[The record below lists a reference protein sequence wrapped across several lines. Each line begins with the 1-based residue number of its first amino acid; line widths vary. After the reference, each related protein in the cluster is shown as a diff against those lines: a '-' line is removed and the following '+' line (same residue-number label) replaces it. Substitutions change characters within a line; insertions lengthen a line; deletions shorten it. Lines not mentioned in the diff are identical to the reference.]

1 MSGIY
6 TEADYENSVI
16 ELFCNMGYIY
26 LYAPDLDRD
35 FYSPLHNAVLEER
48 LRHINKGATY
58 DAIEEA
64 LFKLRNFENGQLVQ
78 KNAIFMDYLQNGIEV
93 SYQEK
98 GESRSMIMYL
108 VDYKN
113 PDNNSFIVSNQWTFV
128 ENSEK
133 RPDVILFL
141 NGLPVV
147 LVELKSPSREET
159 DASEAYLQLRNYMH
173 EIPSMFIY
181 NVICVMSDQ
190 LTSKAGTITSDEDR
204 FMEWKTKDGS
214 YENTQY
220 AQFDTFF
227 EGMFGKER
235 LLEIIKNFTCFSND
249 GSTMIKILAAYH
261 QYFAVEKAIES
272 TKKATITDGKGG
284 VFWHTQGSGKSLSMV
299 FYAHMLQEALDS
311 PTIVVITD
319 RNDLD
324 DQLYGQFARCKD
336 FLRQDPVHA
345 TCRKLGDHPA
355 KDDVGL
361 KDWLNGR
368 QANGIIFTT
377 IQKFEESQEPLS
389 ERRNIIVMADE
400 AHRGQYG
407 LDEKVDAA
415 TGKIKVG
422 TARII
427 RNSLPNATY
436 IGFTGT
442 PISSK
447 DRSTREVFGNYI
459 DIYDMTQA
467 VEDGATRPVYYESRV
482 VKLELDETTLH
493 LIDSEYEEM
502 ADIADADVIEKS
514 KRDLGQMDAILG
526 ADTTIDSLV
535 ADILNHYENYRENE
549 LTGKAMIVAYSR
561 SIALK
566 IYRKILTIHSDW
578 TEKIAVVM
586 TSSNKDPEDWREII
600 GNKAHKDELA
610 KSFKDNS
617 SPLKI
622 AIVVDMWLTGFDV
635 PSLATM
641 YVYKPMSG
649 HNLMQAIARVNR
661 VFKGKEGGLVVDY
674 VGIAA
679 ALKQAMNDYTKRD
692 KKNYGD
698 TDVAKVAYP
707 KFLEKLS
714 VCRDTFYGYDYSK
727 FTTGTDL
734 ERAKTIS
741 GAVNFIIGQ
750 NKTEEKETFVK
761 EALILHQALSLCSS
775 LVEEDLRFEAA
786 FFESVRVLVMRLTN
800 QGNGKKLSLPEM
812 NARVNEL
819 LKQSIKSD
827 GVINL
832 FSDVKQE
839 FSIFDPKFLEEIANM
854 KERNLAVELL
864 KKLIADQINVY
875 RRTNVV
881 KSEKFSDIIKR
892 AMNAYL
898 NGLLTNEQV
907 IEELMNIA
915 KQIVAAKQDGD
926 ELGLS
931 EDELAFYD
939 ALTKPQ
945 AIKDFY
951 ENSELIAITKE
962 LTDTLR
968 KNKSIDWQ
976 KKESARARMRMLIK
990 KLLKKHRY
998 PPEGMEDAVQ
1008 TVMTQCELWTDSVMD
1023 TDEDKSNIYNSHN
1036 NEILSKAAEEM
1047 TPYGSKKV
1055 MVEKYNECTQRKY
1068 LRDTKRK

>member
-1 MSGIY
+1 MASSY

-16 ELFCNMGYIY
+16 ELFREMEYRY
-26 LYAPDLDRD
+26 LYGPDVERD
-35 FYSPLHNAVLEER
+35 FTSPLYDAELEES
-48 LRHINKGATY
+48 LRRINPALPY
-58 DAIEEA
+58 VAIEEA
-64 LFKLRNFENGQLVQ
+64 LFKLRNFENGELVQ

-98 GESRSMIMYL
+98 KETRSGCVYL
-108 VDYKN
+108 VDYEN
-113 PDNNSFIVSNQWTFV
+113 PEKNSFIVANQWTFI

-190 LTSKAGTITSDEDR
+190 LTSRAGTITSGEDR

-214 YENTQY
+214 YENTQF

-227 EGMFGKER
+227 EGMFTPER
-235 LLEIIKNFTCFSND
+235 LLDIIKNFVCFSND
-249 GSTMIKILAAYH
+249 GSTMIKILAGYH
-261 QYFAVEKAIES
+261 QYFAVKKAVIS
-272 TKKATITDGKGG
+272 TKKATATDGKAG

-299 FYAHMLQEALDS
+299 FYAHLLQSALES
-311 PTIVVITD
+311 PTVVVITD

-324 DQLYGQFARCKD
+324 DQLYGQFAKCKD
-336 FLRQDPVHA
+336 FLRQTPLHA
-345 TCRKLGDHPA
+345 ESRVDLK
-355 KDDVGL
+355 GL
-361 KDWLNGR
+361 LDGR

-377 IQKFEESQEPLS
+377 MQKFEESEEPLS

-407 LDEKVDAA
+407 LEEKVDAE
-415 TGKIKVG
+415 TGEIKIG

-427 RNSLPNATY
+427 RNGLPHASF

-447 DRSTREVFGNYI
+447 DRSTQEVFGNYI

-482 VKLELDETTLH
+482 VQLKLDEDTLK
-493 LIDSEYEEM
+493 LIDSEYDKM
-502 ADIADADVIEKS
+502 AAQADAEVIEKS
-514 KRDLGQMDAILG
+514 KRELGQMDAILG
-526 ADTTIDSLV
+526 AETTLDSLV
-535 ADILNHYENYRENE
+535 ADVLEHYENYRANE

-561 SIALK
+561 PIALK
-566 IYRKILTIHSDW
+566 IYRKILAIHPDW

-586 TSSNKDPEDWREII
+586 TSSNKDPEEWREII
-600 GNKAHKDELA
+600 GNKKHKDELA
-610 KSFKDNS
+610 KKFKDNS

-674 VGIAA
+674 VGIAG
-679 ALKQAMNDYTKRD
+679 ALKQAMNDYTSRD

-698 TDVAKVAYP
+698 TDVAKVACP

-714 VCRDTFYGYDYSK
+714 ICQDTFHGYDYSK
-727 FTTGTDL
+727 FLKGTNL
-734 ERAKTIS
+734 ERARTIS
-741 GAVNFIIGQ
+741 GAVNFIIGRD
-750 NKTEEKETFVK
+750 KEEEKELFLK
-761 EALILHQALSLCSS
+761 ESLMLHQALSLCAS
-775 LVEEDLRFEAA
+775 LVEESLRFEAA

-800 QGNGKKLSLPEM
+800 QGDGRKISLPEM
-812 NARVNEL
+812 NARINEL
-819 LKQSIKSD
+819 LKQSVKSE
-827 GVINL
+827 GVLNL
-832 FSDVKQE
+832 FSDVKAE
-839 FSIFDPKFLEEIANM
+839 FSLFDPKFLEEVAGM

-864 KKLIADQINVY
+864 KKLIDDQIKVY
-875 RRTNVV
+875 HRTNVV
-881 KSEKFSDIIKR
+881 KSEKFSEIIQR
-892 AMNAYL
+892 VMNSYL
-898 NGLLTNEQV
+898 NGLLSNEQV
-907 IEELMNIA
+907 IEELLNLA
-915 KQIVAAKQDGD
+915 KQMSKAKESGRN
-926 ELGLS
+926 LGLS
-931 EDELAFYD
+931 EEELAFYD

-951 ENSELIAITKE
+951 ENENLIAIARE

-968 KNKSIDWQ
+968 RNKTIDWQ

-990 KLLKKHRY
+990 KLLKKYKY
-998 PPEGMEDAVQ
+998 PPEGQEDAIQ
-1008 TVMTQCELWTDSVMD
+1008 TVMTQCELWTDNVME
-1023 TDEDKSNIYNSHN
+1023 TEHVIYQGTAEDY
-1036 NEILSKAAEEM
+1036 ADVAE
-1047 TPYGSKKV
+1047 TKDDRY
-1055 MVEKYNECTQRKY
+1055 EC
-1068 LRDTKRK
+1068 